1 MYACFVRMSSA
12 SPDQHAKGFLV
23 ASVDPLRYEGHT
35 DDPAEA
41 AGMIARLLPSNKR
54 VLDVGCG
61 TGSMSKLLVDLFGV
75 ELVGIEP
82 DLERAQRA
90 RARGLDVRHGI
101 LDEQALK
108 DLGQFDV
115 VVFADVLE
123 HLPDPWS
130 ALSLARRA
138 LAPNGMVVAS
148 VPNVAH
154 WSVRWELLW
163 GRFDYQSCGI
173 MDATHLR
180 WFTEHSLRALF
191 ESAGYRVDRIQQTA
205 GVGGSVYHE
214 YVLWRWFRPRRWKLP
229 LIRWLAKT
237 FPRLFG
243 YQHVIR
249 AVAK

>member
-1 MYACFVRMSSA
+1 
-12 SPDQHAKGFLV
+12 
-23 ASVDPLRYEGHT
+23 
-35 DDPAEA
+35 
-41 AGMIARLLPSNKR
+41 MIAGLLPEKTR

-61 TGSMSKLLVDLFGV
+61 TGSMSKLLVDLRSV
-75 ELVGIEP
+75 QLVGIEP
-82 DLERAQRA
+82 DLERVEKA
-90 RARGLDVRHGI
+90 RSRGLEVRHGI
-101 LDEQALK
+101 MDESALK

-130 ALSLARRA
+130 ALNLARRA
-138 LAPNGMVVAS
+138 LSANGMVIAS
-148 VPNVAH
+148 VPNIAH

-180 WFTEHSLRALF
+180 WFTERSLRNLF

-205 GVGGSVYHE
+205 GTESSVYHE
-214 YVLWRWFRPRRWKLP
+214 YLFWRYFRLRRWKLP
-229 LIRWLAKT
+229 LVRWLAKR

-249 AVAK
+249 AVRAP